1 MAKGAYIGVN
11 GVARKIKKGYVGV
24 HMTPT
29 KQYALLKSIQSSGT
43 QYIDTGFKPNQD
55 TRTVMRVTVSQT
67 GTEQYL
73 FGVRMPETALYE
85 FHRYSNKWSI
95 GYRNRWTD
103 YMTYS
108 GAMPFTIDLNKN
120 QCYFNGSLVGSGTY
134 GTFTCDRPMFLFT
147 CNGGSYTPITA
158 TVYECQI
165 YDNGMLVRNFVPAK
179 RLVDGAVG
187 LYDRIGNA
195 FYPNAGTGTFTAG
208 AETGEYIYNV
218 LQEGEYARRIK
229 KAYIG
234 VGGVARPCWS
244 GGEIAYYGQISPIS
258 AGRMGVEAASSGKML
273 FAAGGAT
280 GFTVGATHY
289 ATVDAYSNQLVH
301 STAPNRAVAGY
312 RMGAV
317 SVNRKYALFAGGYNA
332 AARASYSQ
340 VDAYNDAM
348 TKTAATALSY
358 AADRICGISMGA
370 KGVFFGGIGGN
381 HTSESPT
388 NLTNIYTDTLT
399 RSVGTSLTTSG
410 HHTGGHAGAYAVV
423 SPAGGTVDA
432 FNDNMVKTT
441 LGTVSAFT
449 KAADSGSGVVFA
461 DQSLAFA
468 FTETLTRV
476 NVEAL
481 AGNRHYPSTAC
492 LDGIGIFAGGVTA
505 RGSATRVA
513 SVDGYKELTR
523 MALPA
528 LQTARIDHFGGVVGD
543 FALFGGGGTLTS
555 TEAYT
560 IV

>member
-1 MAKGAYIGVN
+1 MAKGAYIGVEDTYT
-11 GVARKIKKGYVGV
+11 VLDY
-24 HMTPT
+24 
-29 KQYALLKSIQSSGT
+29 IQSSGT
-43 QYIDTGFKPNQD
+43 QYIDTGVQLTASELAQVKFTVETAFLSNSPAIHGEGNTFVGFYNSGYPFTACIAGSSSQNTTYAYD
-55 TRTVMRVTVSQT
+55 TAWHTMVLDAVSKKASIDGASHTVNV
-67 GTEQYL
+67 GTRDMVATFQL
-73 FGVRMPETALYE
+73 FGWSYSDGHHPNSSRIRSARLELGGVAL
-85 FHRYSNKWSI
+85 R
-95 GYRNRWTD
+95 D
-103 YMTYS
+103 YV
-108 GAMPFTIDLNKN
+108 PCKR
-120 QCYFNGSLVGSGTY
+120 GS
-134 GTFTCDRPMFLFT
+134 
-147 CNGGSYTPITA
+147 
-158 TVYECQI
+158 
-165 YDNGMLVRNFVPAK
+165 
-179 RLVDGAVG
+179 DGAYG
-187 LYDRIGNA
+187 LYDKVNGVFYGNK
-195 FYPNAGTGTFTAG
+195 GTGVFTAG
-208 AETGEYIYNV
+208 TETGETISRCV
-218 LQEGEYARRIK
+218 ARKVKKGYVGVDGKARKIR

-301 STAPNRAVAGY
+301 STAPNRAVSGY

-370 KGVFFGGIGGN
+370 RGVFFGGVGGN

-388 NLTNIYTDTLT
+388 NLTNIYTETLT
-399 RSVGTSLTTSG
+399 RSVGTTLTTAG
-410 HHTGGHAGAYAVV
+410 AHRGGHAGGYAVV
-423 SPAGGTVDA
+423 SPEGGTIDA
-432 FNDNMVKTT
+432 FNETMVKTT
-441 LGTVSAFT
+441 LGTVSALT

-476 NVEAL
+476 NVETL